1 MKAKTS
7 LIVAEN
13 SQNGWMDNAHCQSES
28 SRDWSGNRKGLTVVH
43 LVSNGIEIKKKTTN
57 AAQVLLH
64 STLYLGPYYLFG

>member
-1 MKAKTS
+1 VKAKTS

-43 LVSNGIEIKKKTTN
+43 LVSNGIEIKKKQQMPK
-57 AAQVLLH
+57 AFDA
-64 STLYLGPYYLFG
+64 